1 MNKDK
6 VISLESL
13 RNTDVIDFEVE
24 EHGNSELVD
33 CIVKLHEIAGT
44 IERTMGVGALSERV
58 RYSADILAQL
68 MKKI

>member
-1 MNKDK
+1 MNDEKIVTFKRTEVDR
-6 VISLESL
+6 S
-13 RNTDVIDFEVE
+13 FEIE

-44 IERTMGVGALSERV
+44 VERTMGVGALSERI
-58 RYSADILAQL
+58 RYSADILSQL